1 MPEDFD
7 RLQGLIY
14 DIEAKVYDIQEQ
26 QANIRA
32 DVDAVWAHPNMHEVI
47 DHRALSDRM
56 MAMIRA
62 EFAKYAEDICIGLNK
77 AFKESFEND
86 EYEISEEEFHKII
99 SDAQR
104 FQF

>member
-14 DIEAKVYDIQEQ
+14 DVEAKVYDIQEQ

-47 DHRALSDRM
+47 DYRVLGDRV
-56 MAMIRA
+56 MAMIHA
-62 EFAKYAEDICIGLNK
+62 EFAKYAENICVGLNK
-77 AFKESFEND
+77 SFREHFEND
-86 EYEISEEEFHKII
+86 EYEISEEEFYKII
-99 SDAQR
+99 CDAQK
-104 FQF
+104 F

>member
-14 DIEAKVYDIQEQ
+14 DVEAKVYDIQEQ

-32 DVDAVWAHPNMHEVI
+32 DVDAVWAHPNMHEAI
-47 DHRALSDRM
+47 DYRTLGDRV
-56 MAMIRA
+56 MAMIHA

-77 AFKESFEND
+77 AFRDHFEND
-86 EYEISEEEFHKII
+86 EYEISEDEFYKII
-99 SDAQR
+99 CDAQR
-104 FQF
+104 F